1 MFCVRAMRRVAILI
15 HLIIY
20 TFGHLLAVDEKDI
33 TLELHFIYLVIK
45 NDSGLQQNDIAL
57 IESSSS
63 YMIEEIIESEKDHN
77 DSFVISNVSSQPSD
91 RIYDNGFCIPT
102 GNFTNCFVLN
112 GVMTIKAS
120 GFIDEA
126 VTRLYDVIK
135 DVLNNGLVFL
145 PFDGIIYYYKAAE
158 QTSMIH
164 PPTPVEISTKAAIML
179 PILVSVGAFICTAAI
194 MYFLCYPTS
203 TSSSK
208 SAIDNER
215 EDLEE
220 DERRLGIRANDLL
233 LAKAWVALKLPSSLY
248 SFSLES
254 LASDDHSFP
263 RIFTASMSSD
273 CCSSVSDI
281 SAKEMDI
288 VADSSSVNIGTR
300 LKVEI

>member
-1 MFCVRAMRRVAILI
+1 
-15 HLIIY
+15 
-20 TFGHLLAVDEKDI
+20 
-33 TLELHFIYLVIK
+33 
-45 NDSGLQQNDIAL
+45 
-57 IESSSS
+57 
-63 YMIEEIIESEKDHN
+63 
-77 DSFVISNVSSQPSD
+77 
-91 RIYDNGFCIPT
+91 
-102 GNFTNCFVLN
+102 
-112 GVMTIKAS
+112 MTIKAS

-145 PFDGIIYYYKAAE
+145 PFDGIIHYYKAAE

-194 MYFLCYPTS
+194 MYFLCYRTS

-233 LAKAWVALKLPSSLY
+233 LAKAWVALQLPSSLY

-281 SAKEMDI
+281 SAKEMDT
-288 VADSSSVNIGTR
+288 VADSSSVN
-300 LKVEI
+300 L